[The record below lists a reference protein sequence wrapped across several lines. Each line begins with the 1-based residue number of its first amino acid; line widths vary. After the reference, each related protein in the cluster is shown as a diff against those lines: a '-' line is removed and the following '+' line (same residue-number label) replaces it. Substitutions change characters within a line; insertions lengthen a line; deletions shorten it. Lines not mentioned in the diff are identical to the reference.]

1 MSIPMRL
8 RLALTI
14 ALCCSASLAQA
25 QTSASDPAAASQTR
39 PDTRDPVWTWHPS
52 VSLLGSLDEN
62 HDALTGTD
70 PARFEEAELAGNIGT
85 SLAGGAVLPAMRFDY
100 DLFGLARSPVSGTM
114 RSLYVGGRV
123 NWSWQFAHDWHL
135 SASDSAKLQRQPSL
149 PVAAF
154 QRNEATVGLDWHP
167 VHAPASWSLEF
178 SDRRRALPS
187 LEILE
192 FHRRSLTLTASAS
205 RESSAASIGVS
216 VQPYRAETAT
226 GTFARLAPSK
236 EAIRLEHLD
245 LGDLRRRTA

>member
-1 MSIPMRL
+1 M
-8 RLALTI
+8 A
-14 ALCCSASLAQA
+14 
-25 QTSASDPAAASQTR
+25 
-39 PDTRDPVWTWHPS
+39 
-52 VSLLGSLDEN
+52 
-62 HDALTGTD
+62 
-70 PARFEEAELAGNIGT
+70 
-85 SLAGGAVLPAMRFDY
+85 RFDY

-205 RESSAASIGVS
+205 RESARWITFTHNSTASAISASDSESLLKPAIMCTRCGKK
-216 VQPYRAETAT
+216 AINAAT
-226 GTFARLAPSK
+226 LP
-236 EAIRLEHLD
+236 AIH
-245 LGDLRRRTA
+245 G